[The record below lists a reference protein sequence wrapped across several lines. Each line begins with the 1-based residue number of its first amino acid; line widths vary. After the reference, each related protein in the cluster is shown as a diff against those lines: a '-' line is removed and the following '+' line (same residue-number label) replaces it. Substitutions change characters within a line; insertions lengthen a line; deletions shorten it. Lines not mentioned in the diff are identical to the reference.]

1 MLNAI
6 FSIKPQ
12 YVKRIFSG
20 EKKFEFRTV
29 VCKKT
34 IKKIIIY
41 ETSPAS
47 KIVGEVS
54 VVDIIKDTPAKLWEK
69 TKNYSGIEYKD
80 FMSYFR
86 NRKYAYAYVLDNPV
100 IYNKQI
106 NLSELNIKYA
116 PQSFAYI
123 SDDVIPKSIVVN
135 II

>member
-41 ETSPAS
+41 ETSPTS

-54 VVDIIKDTPAKLWEK
+54 VVDIIKDTPTKLWEK
-69 TKNYSGIEYKD
+69 TKNYSGIDHKD
-80 FMSYFR
+80 FLSYFR
-86 NRKYAYAYVLDNPV
+86 NREYAYAYVLDNPV
-100 IYNKQI
+100 IYHKQM
-106 NLSELNIKYA
+106 NLSELNIKSV

-123 SDDVIPKSIVVN
+123 SEDVIPKGIAVN
-135 II
+135 TR